1 MIKGVA
7 ETCLYAKNLEE
18 AEKFYSDI
26 LGLELVLKEENRHLF
41 FRAGDDMLLIF
52 NPHHTK
58 NQQTEVEGNPVP
70 LHGASGSVH
79 VAFSVQPEEY
89 TALKHSLQNFGVV
102 IESEKSWPNSN
113 RSFYFRDPANN
124 SLEVLTQD
132 MWNFK

>member
-7 ETCLYAKNLEE
+7 ETCLYATNLEE
-18 AEKFYSDI
+18 AEGFYSEI
-26 LGLELVLKEENRHLF
+26 LGLELVLKEEARHLF

-58 NQQTEVEGNPVP
+58 NKQTDVDGNLVP
-70 LHGASGSVH
+70 LHGATGSVH
-79 VAFSVQPEEY
+79 VAFSVKPEDY
-89 TALKHSLQNFGVV
+89 TVLKHSLQNYGVA
-102 IESEKSWPNSN
+102 IESEISWPNSS

-124 SLEVLTQD
+124 SLEVLTED